1 MTRPLDILHYL
12 RAWHL
17 RERLR
22 RVNRDLLRRRRLIR

>member
-12 RAWHL
+12 HRQTAL
-17 RERLR
+17 ARLR